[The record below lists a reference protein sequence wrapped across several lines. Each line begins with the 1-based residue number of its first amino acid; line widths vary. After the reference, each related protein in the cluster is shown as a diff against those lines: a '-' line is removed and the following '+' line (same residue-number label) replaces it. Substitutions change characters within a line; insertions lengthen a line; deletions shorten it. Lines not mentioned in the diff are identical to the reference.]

1 MAHNIYYVNYY
12 KYRFFHALYSCS
24 PVMNSLKMLSL
35 TMFLLYFSGCS
46 RPPLETQW
54 QFAGV
59 SDTGKMASDFTK
71 ILFSISPK
79 TRTFMQETEII
90 DTSDSLIIPADTAL
104 TIHFSRL
111 PWILPIKTLGKRVFT
126 GDLGCRNRFKIRYL
140 SGGGKIFF
148 KEIAMTRLP
157 CQVNKNFL
165 FIYREYLFASN
176 EYRVSH
182 DTLYLKNLYS
192 NELLF
197 NKIRE

>member
-1 MAHNIYYVNYY
+1 MARLI
-12 KYRFFHALYSCS
+12 KA
-24 PVMNSLKMLSL
+24 
-35 TMFLLYFSGCS
+35 TIIAFLLNFLAGCN
-46 RPPLETQW
+46 RPLLEAQW

-59 SDTGKMASDFTK
+59 ADTGKMASDFSK
-71 ILFSISPK
+71 IFFSISPE
-79 TRTFMQETEII
+79 TRTFMQETGII
-90 DTSDSLIIPADTAL
+90 DTSNTLIIQIDTAL

-111 PWILPIKTLGKRVFT
+111 PWILPIKTPGKRIFT

-157 CQVNKNFL
+157 CQKNKNFL

-176 EYRVSH
+176 EYQVLH

-192 NELLF
+192 NKLLF
-197 NKIRE
+197 KKIQK